1 MEGRLFVFDCMA
13 GRIDMVVTKSIS
25 RFARNTL
32 DCLNYIR
39 KLKDKNIAVFFEKE
53 GINTLDAKGEVLLTI
68 MASLAQQESQ
78 SLSQNVRLGLQY
90 RYQQGKVQVCAN
102 RFLGYDKDEDGKLV
116 INPEEA
122 EVVKRIFREY
132 LEGRSYYDIGPSHLT
147 RWMRTD
153 RCIIRPATQS
163 IRKRS

>member
-1 MEGRLFVFDCMA
+1 MSGQ
-13 GRIDMVVTKSIS
+13 IDMVVTKSIS

-39 KLKDKNIAVFFEKE
+39 QLKDKNIPVYFEKE

-90 RYQQGKVQVCAN
+90 RY
-102 RFLGYDKDEDGKLV
+102 
-116 INPEEA
+116 
-122 EVVKRIFREY
+122 
-132 LEGRSYYDIGPSHLT
+132 
-147 RWMRTD
+147 
-153 RCIIRPATQS
+153 
-163 IRKRS
+163 